1 MIAKIIISNSGQHT
15 QNKWE
20 KNEGYLALDYKHEM
34 GEKCV
39 LKQREIIAHQSDD
52 YRVGRKN

>member
-1 MIAKIIISNSGQHT
+1 MG
-15 QNKWE
+15 

-34 GEKCV
+34 GKKRV
-39 LKQREIIAHQSDD
+39 LKQGEIIAHQSDD